1 MMNYIKNIFILKIY
15 YLKTILHIIIIIII
29 MEISVSTND
38 INNYSVSELNYIR
51 ESIENMNK
59 FNQIEVLRIL
69 HNNKDV
75 TLNENKYGVHINISD
90 LKKEILDE
98 LLVYINYVNTQEKT
112 LHNIEK
118 EKETYKNIFFE
129 KDNKDNNTK

>member
-1 MMNYIKNIFILKIY
+1 
-15 YLKTILHIIIIIII
+15 

-75 TLNENKYGVHINISD
+75 MLNENKYGVHVNISE

>member
-1 MMNYIKNIFILKIY
+1 
-15 YLKTILHIIIIIII
+15 
-29 MEISVSTND
+29 MEISVSTNN

-69 HNNKDV
+69 HSNKDV

-90 LKKEILDE
+90 LKKEIIDD

-129 KDNKDNNTK
+129 KDNKDISTK

>member
-1 MMNYIKNIFILKIY
+1 
-15 YLKTILHIIIIIII
+15 

-69 HNNKDV
+69 HSNKDV

>member
-1 MMNYIKNIFILKIY
+1 
-15 YLKTILHIIIIIII
+15 

-129 KDNKDNNTK
+129 KDNKDNTTK